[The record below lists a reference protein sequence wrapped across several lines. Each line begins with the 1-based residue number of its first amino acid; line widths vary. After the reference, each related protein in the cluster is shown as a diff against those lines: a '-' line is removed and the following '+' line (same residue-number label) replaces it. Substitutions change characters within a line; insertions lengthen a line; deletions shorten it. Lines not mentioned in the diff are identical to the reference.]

1 MLELELDCVG
11 NAVVCS
17 RLVAA
22 HGGTITVLDF
32 WADRTCLDRDFR
44 PDESDGEDLSQSDID
59 SDYEAELRA
68 EMEIEQASEDD
79 WESAD
84 SEQESE
90 END

>member
-1 MLELELDCVG
+1 M
-11 NAVVCS
+11 
-17 RLVAA
+17 AA

-32 WADRTCLDRDFR
+32 WADRACPDHDFR
-44 PDESDGEDLSQSDID
+44 VEENEEDYLSESDID